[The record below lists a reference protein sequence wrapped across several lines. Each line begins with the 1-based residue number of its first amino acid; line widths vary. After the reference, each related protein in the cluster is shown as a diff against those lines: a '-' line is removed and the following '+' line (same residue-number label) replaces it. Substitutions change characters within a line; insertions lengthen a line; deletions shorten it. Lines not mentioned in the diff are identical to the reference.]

1 MKKTKYIKLYEEFD
15 LDQFLANPE
24 EHFGNSTEGEI
35 EEGDWVESYRG
46 IGMLLKKDEEF
57 GTVELD
63 GSQGKVVKVPL
74 FALKKAKRPEQRA
87 ARDTQAKLAELATS
101 LSEYV
106 NALHT
111 DDESD
116 FLNNPESV
124 LNYIESE
131 VLLDIISWTKQD
143 PDTGLYPEYTT
154 VVSSIALLLDLVR
167 NTDPSLDERVH
178 NVLEKLYEMSR

>member
-15 LDQFLANPE
+15 LDQFLANPDA
-24 EHFGNSTEGEI
+24 HFGNSAEGEI

-74 FALKKAKRPEQRA
+74 FALKKAKRPEHRA
-87 ARDTQAKLAELATS
+87 AQDTQEKLKELADS
-101 LSEYV
+101 MSEYV

-111 DDESD
+111 DDDSE
-116 FLNNPESV
+116 FLNNPEAV
-124 LNYIESE
+124 LDYIESE

-143 PDTGLYPEYTT
+143 PDTGMYPEFDS
-154 VVSSIALLLDLVR
+154 VVSSVALLLDLVR

-178 NVLEKLYEMSR
+178 NVLEKFYELSK